1 MTGFNQ
7 SLLRLFIAGI
17 VIFLPASAFAVI
29 GGIMNAEE
37 AGQAD
42 TAALT
47 TEAGVFKSIGMGI
60 VLSIA
65 QCEGY
70 EGCTPAVNAGEID
83 QLIKA
88 LDDRIN
94 GLVVRQQEN
103 EEDLNEVLTAYVNE
117 RENYLR
123 YKDELGAI
131 TGEIGAEEEITEE
144 EALTGEEEVIE
155 GPAEEVTATPEEF
168 SVFED
173 VDESLEEESGDE
185 LGDEEPLEDTVDQ

>member
-7 SLLRLFIAGI
+7 SLLRLFIAG
-17 VIFLPASAFAVI
+17 VVFLPAPVSAVT
-29 GGIMNAEE
+29 GGIMNEEE

-42 TAALT
+42 TTALT
-47 TEAGVFKSIGMGI
+47 AEAGIFKSIGMGI
-60 VLSIA
+60 SLSIA
-65 QCEGY
+65 QCEGF
-70 EGCTPAVNAGEID
+70 EGCTPAVDAGEID

-94 GLVVRQQEN
+94 GLILRQQEN
-103 EEDLNEVLTAYVNE
+103 EEDLNEVVTAYMNE

-131 TGEIGAEEEITEE
+131 TGEIGVEEEEITEE
-144 EALTGEEEVIE
+144 EALTGEEAVVEE
-155 GPAEEVTATPEEF
+155 PAEDVAGTPEEF

-173 VDESLEEESGDE
+173 VDESLEEELGDE
-185 LGDEEPLEDTVDQ
+185 FGDEEPLEDATE